1 MKKKIF
7 SAVVVTAALFTGYSA
22 YNMQNRQELSDTLLA
37 NVEALANGDE
47 SEREK
52 VECYSSIEYE
62 EESYVVYCSTCQSMK
77 NHTDKWYCI
86 HSHCFRDKK

>member
-22 YNMQNRQELSDTLLA
+22 YNAQNRQGLSDTLLA
-37 NVEALANGDE
+37 NVEALANGE

-52 VECYSSIEYE
+52 VECYSSIKYE
-62 EESYVVYCSTCQSMK
+62 EGSNVVFCGTCQPK
-77 NHTDKWYCI
+77 KDHTDKWYCI
-86 HSHCFRDKK
+86 QSHCFRYKK